1 MENLYLLT
9 TSPRLPTGVMTAQA
23 WELLRTYPVFAGSD
37 SGTVEAVRAAG
48 TKVTIVSGS
57 AAEQAEQFRRGV
69 TPASGA
75 SVTFVGDGGDVASGA
90 VWLVGTD
97 GDQVF
102 ARALGQQL
110 LRTPASASQPQLELV
125 YGSWDPPGARLLDVV
140 EVMNQLRSPGGCP
153 WDAEQTHASLLP
165 YLLEEAYEAYDAV
178 QSGNRDDIIEELGD
192 VLLQAVFHAR
202 LAEDAPEGERW
213 NIDDV
218 AASLVNKLVSRH
230 PHVFAGESVTDSGE
244 VLANWEQIKHAEKSR
259 SSALDGVARSQ
270 PALSLARKYL
280 SKAGK
285 FGLDVPA
292 PALPSGITVPADSEQ
307 LGDLLLAIVAEA
319 RELSLDA
326 EAALRDAADRYAG
339 QVRAAEAATPR
350 AAETPA

>member
-1 MENLYLLT
+1 VTNLYLLA
-9 TSPRLPTGVMTAQA
+9 TSPRLPAGVMTAQA
-23 WELLRTYPVFAGSD
+23 WDLIRTHPVFAGVESE
-37 SGTVEAVRAAG
+37 TVEAVRSAG
-48 TKVTIVSGS
+48 EKVTIIDGAEGLDGS
-57 AAEQAEQFRRGV
+57 AAAQAQQFRDGAI
-69 TPASGA
+69 ASGG
-75 SVTFVGDGGDVASGA
+75 SDPGA
-90 VWLVGTD
+90 VWLVGAD
-97 GDQVF
+97 GDQDF

-110 LRTPASASQPQLELV
+110 LRPSGPTATPQPQLELV

-218 AASLVNKLVSRH
+218 AASLVNKLLSRH
-230 PHVFAGESVTDSGE
+230 PHVFAGESVTGSGE

-285 FGLDVPA
+285 FGLDVSA

-339 QVRAAEAATPR
+339 RVRAAEAASTGG
-350 AAETPA
+350 